1 MLFVK
6 EIKIME
12 QQENKKQTKLIE
24 KTWFWKYI
32 LDNKFVSILFIML
45 LTFLT
50 IFAFTKILHLFTP
63 LELIF
68 SIVGPPVIFG
78 ILFYYLIKPM
88 VDFIE
93 RKGLSRPLSVLLVFV
108 AIILV
113 VVLAI
118 AFIIPGIQNQF
129 NQLIEE
135 FPKIWDS
142 VISQIEDLLY
152 NEGFTE
158 IYQQFQ
164 ATDIMNRVTDQMS
177 NIFTATIGSIGNVA
191 GIITRVLLTI
201 ATIPFV
207 LYYLL
212 VDGERFKKSI
222 LEVVPTRARPVMIR
236 FIQESSKQVG
246 SYVRGELL
254 VAVSV
259 AIMFYIGYLV
269 IGLDYALILSILA
282 GVLNLIPYLGS
293 IMASVPALIIGA
305 FISPVQL
312 VKVIIVIVIEQTLE
326 GRVIS
331 PQILGNK
338 LEIHPL
344 VILFILLVA
353 GSLFGF
359 MGLILAVPGFG
370 ILRVIWNLFFDW
382 LKENYD
388 FYEENPEK

>member
-1 MLFVK
+1 MK
-6 EIKIME
+6 QE
-12 QQENKKQTKLIE
+12 ENKEQRKLIE

-32 LDNKFVSILFIML
+32 LDNKFVSILLIIL

-50 IFAFTKILHLFTP
+50 IFAFTKIAHLFTP

-78 ILFYYLIKPM
+78 ILLYYLLEPM
-88 VDFIE
+88 VNYIE
-93 RKGLSRPLSVLLVFV
+93 RKGLSRKLSVFIVFIVILLV
-108 AIILV
+108 I
-113 VVLAI
+113 VLSV
-118 AFIIPGIQNQF
+118 AFIIPGVQNQF

-135 FPKIWDS
+135 FPKIWNS
-142 VISQIEDLLY
+142 VVSQIEALLY

-158 IYQQFQ
+158 IYREFQ
-164 ATDIMNRVTDQMS
+164 ATDIMSRVTDQMS
-177 NIFTATIGSIGNVA
+177 NIFTATIDSIGNVA
-191 GIITRVLLTI
+191 GIITRVVITI

-212 VDGERFKKSI
+212 VDGQHFKKSI

-236 FIQESSKQVG
+236 FLQESSNQVG

-254 VAVSV
+254 VAISV
-259 AIMFYIGYLV
+259 AIMFYIGYLI
-269 IGLDYALILSILA
+269 IGLDYALILSITA
-282 GVLNLIPYLGS
+282 GLLNLIPYLGS
-293 IMASVPALIIGA
+293 IMASIPALILGA
-305 FISPVQL
+305 FVSPLQL
-312 VKVIIVIVIEQTLE
+312 VKVIIVIIIEQTLE

-388 FYEENPEK
+388 FYEEESNV

>member
-1 MLFVK
+1 MK
-6 EIKIME
+6 QE
-12 QQENKKQTKLIE
+12 ENKEQRKLIE

-32 LDNKFVSILFIML
+32 LDNKFVSILLIIL

-50 IFAFTKILHLFTP
+50 IFAFTKIAHLFTP

-78 ILFYYLIKPM
+78 ILLYYLLEPM
-88 VDFIE
+88 VNYIE
-93 RKGLSRPLSVLLVFV
+93 RKGLSHKLSVFIVFIV
-108 AIILV
+108 IILV
-113 VVLAI
+113 IVLSV
-118 AFIIPGIQNQF
+118 AFIIPGVQNQF

-135 FPKIWDS
+135 FPKIWNS
-142 VISQIEDLLY
+142 VVSQIEALLY

-158 IYQQFQ
+158 IYREFQ
-164 ATDIMNRVTDQMS
+164 ATDIMSRVTDQMS
-177 NIFTATIGSIGNVA
+177 NIFTATIDSIGNVA
-191 GIITRVLLTI
+191 GIITRVVITI

-212 VDGERFKKSI
+212 VDGQHFKKSI
-222 LEVVPTRARPVMIR
+222 LEVVPTRARPVMVR
-236 FIQESSKQVG
+236 FLQESSNQVG

-254 VAVSV
+254 VAISV
-259 AIMFYIGYLV
+259 AIMFYIGYLI
-269 IGLDYALILSILA
+269 IGLDYALILSITA
-282 GVLNLIPYLGS
+282 GLLNLIPYLGS
-293 IMASVPALIIGA
+293 IMASIPALILGA
-305 FISPVQL
+305 FVSPLQL
-312 VKVIIVIVIEQTLE
+312 VKVIIVIIIEQTLE

-388 FYEENPEK
+388 FYEEESNV

>member
-1 MLFVK
+1 
-6 EIKIME
+6 ME

-50 IFAFTKILHLFTP
+50 IFAFTKISHLFTP

-129 NQLIEE
+129 NQLVEE

>member
-50 IFAFTKILHLFTP
+50 IFAFTKISHLFTP
-63 LELIF
+63 VELIF

-312 VKVIIVIVIEQTLE
+312 VKVIIVIV
-326 GRVIS
+326 
-331 PQILGNK
+331 
-338 LEIHPL
+338 
-344 VILFILLVA
+344 
-353 GSLFGF
+353 
-359 MGLILAVPGFG
+359 
-370 ILRVIWNLFFDW
+370 
-382 LKENYD
+382 
-388 FYEENPEK
+388 

>member
-1 MLFVK
+1 
-6 EIKIME
+6 ME
-12 QQENKKQTKLIE
+12 QKKNEKHVKLIE

-32 LDNKFVSILFIML
+32 LDNKFVSILLVIL

-50 IFAFTKILHLFTP
+50 IFAFTKIAHLFTP

-78 ILFYYLIKPM
+78 ILLYYLVKPM

-93 RKGLSRPLSVLLVFV
+93 KKGLSRKLSVLIVFL
-108 AIILV
+108 AIVFLI
-113 VVLAI
+113 VLAF
-118 AFIIPGIQNQF
+118 AFIIPGVQNQF
-129 NQLIEE
+129 NQLVEE

-142 VISQIEDLLY
+142 VVSQIEALLY
-152 NEGFTE
+152 NEGFTQ
-158 IYQQFQ
+158 IYREFQ

-177 NIFTATIGSIGNVA
+177 NIFSVTIDSIGNVA
-191 GIITRVLLTI
+191 GIITRVVITI

-212 VDGERFKKSI
+212 VDGKHFKESI

-236 FIQESSKQVG
+236 FMQESSKQVG

-259 AIMFYIGYLV
+259 AIMFYVGYLV

-282 GVLNLIPYLGS
+282 GILNLIPYLGS

-305 FISPVQL
+305 FVSPLQL
-312 VKVIIVIVIEQTLE
+312 VKVILVIVVEQTLE

-382 LKENYD
+382 LEENYD
-388 FYEENPEK
+388 FYEEEPEK

>member
-50 IFAFTKILHLFTP
+50 IFAFTKISHLFTP

-129 NQLIEE
+129 NQLVEE

>member
-1 MLFVK
+1 
-6 EIKIME
+6 ME

-50 IFAFTKILHLFTP
+50 IFAFTKISHLFTP

-129 NQLIEE
+129 NQLVEE

-158 IYQQFQ
+158 IYREFQ
-164 ATDIMNRVTDQMS
+164 ATDIMSRVTDQMS

>member
-1 MLFVK
+1 
-6 EIKIME
+6 ME

>member
-1 MLFVK
+1 MK
-6 EIKIME
+6 QE
-12 QQENKKQTKLIE
+12 ENKEQRKLIE

-32 LDNKFVSILFIML
+32 LDNKFVSILLIIL

-50 IFAFTKILHLFTP
+50 IFAFTKIAHLFTP

-78 ILFYYLIKPM
+78 ILLYYLLEPM
-88 VDFIE
+88 VNYIE
-93 RKGLSRPLSVLLVFV
+93 RKGLSRKLSVFIVFIVILLV
-108 AIILV
+108 I
-113 VVLAI
+113 VLSV
-118 AFIIPGIQNQF
+118 AFIIPGVQNQF

-135 FPKIWDS
+135 FPKIWNS
-142 VISQIEDLLY
+142 VVSQIEALLY
-152 NEGFTE
+152 NGGFTE
-158 IYQQFQ
+158 IYREFQ
-164 ATDIMNRVTDQMS
+164 ATDIMSRVTDQMS
-177 NIFTATIGSIGNVA
+177 NIFTATIDSIGNVA
-191 GIITRVLLTI
+191 GIITRVVITI

-212 VDGERFKKSI
+212 VDGQHFKKSI
-222 LEVVPTRARPVMIR
+222 LEVVPTRARPVMVR
-236 FIQESSKQVG
+236 FLQESSNQVG

-254 VAVSV
+254 VAISV
-259 AIMFYIGYLV
+259 AIMFYIGYLI
-269 IGLDYALILSILA
+269 IGLDYALILSITA
-282 GVLNLIPYLGS
+282 GLLNLIPYLGS
-293 IMASVPALIIGA
+293 IMASIPALILGA
-305 FISPVQL
+305 FVSPLQL
-312 VKVIIVIVIEQTLE
+312 VKVIIVIIIEQTLE

-388 FYEENPEK
+388 FYEEESNV

>member
-50 IFAFTKILHLFTP
+50 IFAFTKISHLFTP